1 MFNIIWLSIWQS
13 ISLLA
18 RLTFALKD
26 TSFFT
31 WIRCCQLLLTSWWK
45 FFNRLSI
52 NRSCWFLF
60 FWKSLAN
67 TLISFIVDIL
77 FVVDISFANNFF
89 SIIIKEIVV
98 VVFAIN
104 VFFKSNY
111 RYIRELS
118 MNTRNIVNA
127 IVIINFSSTKNQTQT
142 QTRKI
147 RIFSTIEFVEY
158 SLEWTIDRIVF
169 KIVVRQFH
177 VVIVEY
183 KITSIYLKF
192 LSINFR
198 VNDIENLLV
207 DDMFVEK

>member
-1 MFNIIWLSIWQS
+1 MFSIVIDELMKIFLSFIT
-13 ISLLA
+13 
-18 RLTFALKD
+18 R
-26 TSFFT
+26 
-31 WIRCCQLLLTSWWK
+31 K
-45 FFNRLSI
+45 FLS
-52 NRSCWFLF
+52 
-60 FWKSLAN
+60 N
-67 TLISFIVDIL
+67 TLISFVVDIL
-77 FVVDISFANNFF
+77 FFVKISFAINFF
-89 SIIIKEIVV
+89 SIIIKKIVV
-98 VVFAIN
+98 VVFVID

-111 RYIRELS
+111 RYIKKLS
-118 MNTRNIVNA
+118 MSTRNIVNA
-127 IVIINFSSTKNQTQT
+127 IIIINFSSTKNQTQT

-198 VNDIENLLV
+198 VENSLV
-207 DDMFVEK
+207 DDTFVEKQSQIRLLFDEFKTLNYSFVTNLSSTKNQFD